1 MPEGAEILVDGQKVG
16 ESQVQAALTRGTH
29 TVTAKLAG
37 YDSRT
42 LPVEIGSEAT
52 ALQIDLLPTLLN
64 LNILTDQP
72 GGTVWLD
79 DQNRGDVTES
89 GITVSNVL
97 PGIRTFK

>member
-16 ESQVQAALTRGTH
+16 DSQVQAALTRGTH
-29 TVTAKLAG
+29 TVTARLAG
-37 YDSRT
+37 YDSQT

-52 ALQIDLLPTLLN
+52 ALQINLLPTLLN

-79 DQNRGDVTES
+79 DVNRGEVTKMALQFPVCCPAFE
-89 GITVSNVL
+89 
-97 PGIRTFK
+97 R

>member
-1 MPEGAEILVDGQKVG
+1 MPEGAEILVDGQKIG

-52 ALQIDLLPTLLN
+52 ALQINLLPTLLN

-79 DQNRGDVTES
+79 DRTGETSQKVA
-89 GITVSNVL
+89 L
-97 PGIRTFK
+97 PFPACCPAFER